1 MRWNIL
7 LMGKS
12 DSTSPFADSERSRSI
27 ASTIGILL
35 SLFAV
40 AFGIYASYIKLGYN
54 WIWYSWHPIS
64 MLLSFVAFGG
74 NAILIKKI
82 GGYENTK
89 KHGYLMVLGSVL
101 AAFAWYVI
109 YSNKN
114 VQGKK
119 HLTSIHGKLGAAVL
133 LGNVSLAT
141 VGAVALNPDWGFMKT
156 NKLFRKVH
164 KISGRAVTAAAWLSC
179 FFGFATTEKDSMY
192 RASFGFSLLL
202 MAYFVLL

>member
-1 MRWNIL
+1 
-7 LMGKS
+7 MGKAERA
-12 DSTSPFADSERSRSI
+12 SPFADTERSRSI
-27 ASTIGILL
+27 ANKIGILL
-35 SLFAV
+35 SLFALG
-40 AFGIYASYIKLGYN
+40 FGVYASYIKLGYN

-64 MLLSFVAFGG
+64 MIVSFVALGG

-89 KHGYLMVLGSVL
+89 RHGYLMVLGSVL

-109 YSNKN
+109 YTNKN
-114 VQGKK
+114 MQGKK

-141 VGAVALNPDWGFMKT
+141 VGAVALNPNWGFMKT

-179 FFGFATTEKDSMY
+179 MFGFATTEKDFAY
-192 RASFGFSLLL
+192 RAAFGFSLLS
-202 MAYFVLL
+202 MAYFVLV